1 MMLQK
6 AAALGLIGL
15 VIESMVNFPIRVSLK
30 KA

>member
-15 VIESMVNFPIRVSLK
+15 VIESMVNFSIRVPLK